1 MAATTLATL
10 LRRMYE
16 ASTCEIDNLISELR
30 GLWDKPETDCD
41 RLESDIAEHAKQSRD
56 YLRQFEKAT
65 EGSVYQPIART
76 NLRCL

>member
-30 GLWDKPETDCD
+30 GLPETDCD
-41 RLESDIAEHAKQSRD
+41 RLESDIAEHAKQSAIISDSLKKLPRAPCIN
-56 YLRQFEKAT
+56 Q
-65 EGSVYQPIART
+65 
-76 NLRCL
+76 

>member
-1 MAATTLATL
+1 LNRAGDEMAATTLATL

-41 RLESDIAEHAKQSRD
+41 SLESDIAEHAKQSAIISDSLKKLPRAPCIN
-56 YLRQFEKAT
+56 Q
-65 EGSVYQPIART
+65 
-76 NLRCL
+76 